1 MEPPRLSASAGQ
13 SPRVWVVSYAG
24 MEWIFVEDWRA
35 LELFDSILN
44 RPTSPEFLLR
54 DLRYMKAA

>member
-1 MEPPRLSASAGQ
+1 
-13 SPRVWVVSYAG
+13 VSYAG

-35 LELFDSILN
+35 LELFNSILN